1 MGPMYLHYFTQD
13 ASFPFYIQYGY
24 HEEDV
29 EMHLHA
35 DFSELV
41 IVMNGTAMHHVNNEA
56 FFIKKG
62 DVFVLNEE
70 ISHGYFDVNHLEICN
85 IMFHPQIFR
94 SLDSDIRTLTGFHA
108 LFVIE
113 PYLTQNKSFESH
125 LRLSLDSFEAI
136 HNLTDI
142 IIEEYDKKRPG
153 RKTILNA
160 YFYILITTLSRLYT
174 LPVNPE
180 ENTIINIARSVSY
193 IESHFTEP
201 ISIAQLAEISNMST
215 RHFSRIFSASYHMTP
230 GNYILSLRMQHACVL
245 LKTTKDTISE
255 IAYRSGFNDSN
266 YFSRQFQKMYHIS
279 PRDYRKQKV

>member
-24 HEEDV
+24 HKKDV

-41 IVMNGTAMHHVNNEA
+41 IVMNGTAMLHVNNEA

-62 DVFVLNEE
+62 DVFVLNEG

-160 YFYILITTLSRLYT
+160 YF
-174 LPVNPE
+174 
-180 ENTIINIARSVSY
+180 
-193 IESHFTEP
+193 
-201 ISIAQLAEISNMST
+201 
-215 RHFSRIFSASYHMTP
+215 IF
-230 GNYILSLRMQHACVL
+230 
-245 LKTTKDTISE
+245 
-255 IAYRSGFNDSN
+255 
-266 YFSRQFQKMYHIS
+266 
-279 PRDYRKQKV
+279 